1 MGKTAF
7 LLILLS
13 VFLHAGWNFLS
24 KANRP
29 SKAFFVLAN
38 GTVALLT
45 IPFVFIVPVAW
56 GELGWKFWLLP
67 RNMAAC
73 TTSRKPPCSM

>member
-7 LLILLS
+7 LLILFS

-29 SKAFFVLAN
+29 SKAFFMLAN
-38 GTVALLT
+38 LTIALL
-45 IPFVFIVPVAW
+45 
-56 GELGWKFWLLP
+56 
-67 RNMAAC
+67 N
-73 TTSRKPPCSM
+73 